1 MPSDDIL
8 DLIGRY
14 ATGSLSA
21 EEHKRLFDAALDDQ
35 DLFDQLVREQD
46 MKQMLEEPGVRDRMI
61 RALEPPKRKT
71 AWIYGVAATAALS
84 IALAVVLLRPAPKPQ
99 QVATATI
106 PTPTPVV
113 QTETTP
119 PPAPVKTA
127 ETPRRDLVDRES
139 ARAQP
144 KPASNARVP
153 AGTPEPSTNTVV
165 AVDQPA
171 KDAEKKESTQQ
182 VQVQASTPVVASA
195 ETVQVTTAPLP
206 PQQQFAPKQQG
217 IAGAPRQQQMS
228 AQGRVVL
235 PTVGGTVDAKTA
247 ALGLHYSIEIQGHL
261 SIIPAVDGYLFV
273 KSNDGTILFGPK
285 LSAAGII
292 VDLPLPAAAASV
304 VITFSETSTPVQT
317 KPTVRTDL
325 TGTVEGA
332 ANLAIQ
338 VRINP

>member
-21 EEHKRLFDAALDDQ
+21 EEQKRLFDAALDDQ

-46 MKQMLEEPGVRDRMI
+46 MKQMLDEPGVRDRMI

-71 AWIYGVAATAALS
+71 AWIYGVAATATLS
-84 IALAVVLLRPAPKPQ
+84 IAIAVVLLRPAPKPQ

-106 PTPTPVV
+106 PTPSPVV

-119 PPAPVKTA
+119 PPAPVKAA
-127 ETPRRDLVDRES
+127 ETSRRDLVDRES
-139 ARAQP
+139 AKAQP
-144 KPASNARVP
+144 KPASNAR
-153 AGTPEPSTNTVV
+153 AAASPEPSTDTAVV
-165 AVDQPA
+165 VNQPA

-195 ETVQVTTAPLP
+195 ETVQVTTAPPP
-206 PQQQFAPKQQG
+206 PQQQFAPKQPG
-217 IAGAPRQQQMS
+217 TAGGPRQQQMS

-235 PTVGGTVDAKTA
+235 PTIGGLLDSKTP
-247 ALGLHYSIEIQGHL
+247 ALGFHYSVEIQGHL

-273 KSNDGTILFGPK
+273 KTNDGTILFGPK

-292 VDLPLPAAAASV
+292 VDLPLTDAISSV
-304 VITFSETSTPVQT
+304 VITFSDTSTPVT
-317 KPTVRTDL
+317 AKPSVRTEL
-325 TGTVEGA
+325 TGNIEGKTALA
-332 ANLAIQ
+332 AEIK
-338 VRINP
+338 IK